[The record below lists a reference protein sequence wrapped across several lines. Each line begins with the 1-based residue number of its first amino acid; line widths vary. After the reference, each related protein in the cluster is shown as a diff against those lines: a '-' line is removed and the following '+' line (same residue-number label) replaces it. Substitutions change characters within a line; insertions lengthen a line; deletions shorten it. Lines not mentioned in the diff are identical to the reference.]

1 MCVDANAGIRA
12 QAREQARQK
21 DAIFAQQ
28 GLQFYNKETQL
39 ERTQNRN
46 VIGLSRDQSD
56 AYAGALAAQGKGRK
70 QLENAARKYFRSKG
84 TVNEGGRSRR
94 FGVANYQGLLAAQS
108 EVESVIDNI
117 LGRNLAY
124 AQQGALRKF
133 QAAQARGRE
142 ALGIPAAYGAPVMM
156 PPTNRLG
163 GALQIASQ
171 VASIYSGFGGGP
183 LSFGSKVTP
192 FTPAAGT
199 FGTGIM
205 SNPLGMGGGAG
216 FIASDIKLKENVQE
230 VGISPQ
236 GYKIYEFNYKGG
248 DVRFRGAMAQDVLQK
263 NPMAVGIDQNYLT
276 VDYRKIDVNMEVV

>member
-1 MCVDANAGIRA
+1 MCVDANAGARA
-12 QAREQARQK
+12 QARAQAAQK

-28 GLQFYNKETQL
+28 GLQFFNKETQL

-117 LGRNLAY
+117 LGRNMAY
-124 AQQGALRKF
+124 AQQGAVRKF

-183 LSFGSKVTP
+183 LSFPTP
-192 FTPAAGT
+192 TPPLGPLGNPLSQFTSMS
-199 FGTGIM
+199 TGI
-205 SNPLGMGGGAG
+205 PTQTFAR
-216 FIASDIKLKENVQE
+216 ASDIKLKENIEE
-230 VGISPQ
+230 VGVSPN
-236 GYKIYEFNYKGG
+236 GHKIYEFNYKGFK
-248 DVRFRGAMAQDVLQK
+248 DRWRGAMAQDVVKK
-263 NPMAVGIDQNYLT
+263 NPMAVGIRDGYLT
-276 VDYRKIDVNMEVV
+276 IDYSKIDVNMELV